1 MTPSFPLYIG
11 RPTPFRSKDFFKLLP
26 AGDQRAARPPAGFL
40 GAKLSSGGSFY
51 IRFLLLGFFS
61 FFLFPFFKKRFF
73 PPLNGV
79 KSKAGA
85 GEENG
90 GRAAGWAPSRRPGP
104 RCARYCE
111 GPSPPPA

>member
-26 AGDQRAARPPAGFL
+26 AGDQRAARPPSGFL

-73 PPLNGV
+73 PP
-79 KSKAGA
+79 S
-85 GEENG
+85 
-90 GRAAGWAPSRRPGP
+90 
-104 RCARYCE
+104 
-111 GPSPPPA
+111 